1 MNLWA
6 SKWMRIALVAVVLLV
21 LAAMTLFTVPETQ
34 QAVVLRLGKIDRT
47 YNTYQPN
54 QPYGAT
60 NTGLR
65 PRIPLYEQ
73 VVLVD
78 KRVQA
83 VEMAQQQVLSTDQL
97 RLQVDAFALF
107 RIVNPRQMIQAVGQS
122 QPVDRVKAAL
132 TPILGSALRDELG
145 KREFAA
151 LLSPERGA
159 LMNNIQRRLNVT
171 ASQYGAQIVDVR
183 INRADLPEGTPL
195 DSAFERMRSA
205 RNERARTIEAQGR
218 KVAQITRATAD
229 AQAANTYATAFGK
242 DPDFYDFYRAMQS
255 YRQTFLPS
263 EGQPNGSA
271 SVLMS
276 PDNEY
281 LQQFRGKR

>member
-1 MNLWA
+1 MSLANSWVRVA
-6 SKWMRIALVAVVLLV
+6 IAAVALLIVLSL
-21 LAAMTLFTVPETQ
+21 TLFTVPESQ

-54 QPYGAT
+54 RAFGAT

-65 PRIPLYEQ
+65 PRIPFYEQ

-107 RIVNPRQMIQAVGQS
+107 RIVDPRQMIQAVGQA
-122 QPVDRVKAAL
+122 QPIDRVKSAL

-145 KREFAA
+145 KREFVA

-159 LMNNIQRRLNVT
+159 LMNNIQRRLNQV
-171 ASQYGAQIVDVR
+171 AAQYGAQIVDVR

-195 DSAFERMRSA
+195 QSAFDRMRSA

-229 AQAANTYATAFGK
+229 AQAANTYAEAFNK
-242 DPDFYDFYRAMQS
+242 DADFYDFYRAMQS
-255 YRQTFLPS
+255 YRQTFLPTQG
-263 EGQPNGSA
+263 EANGSA
-271 SVLMS
+271 SVLLS

-281 LQQFRGKR
+281 LQQFRGRR

>member
-1 MNLWA
+1 MSLANNWVRGA
-6 SKWMRIALVAVVLLV
+6 IAVAVLLV
-21 LAAMTLFTVPETQ
+21 LLALTLFTVPESQ

-47 YNTYQPN
+47 YNTYQPGRAFGN
-54 QPYGAT
+54 T

-65 PRIPLYEQ
+65 PRIPFYEQ
-73 VVLVD
+73 VVMVD

-83 VEMAQQQVLSTDQL
+83 VEMEQQQVLSTDQL

-107 RIVNPRQMIQAVGQS
+107 RIVNPRQMIQAVGQA
-122 QPVDRVKAAL
+122 QPVERVKEAL
-132 TPILGSALRDELG
+132 TPVLGSALRNELG

-159 LMNNIQRRLNVT
+159 LMNNIQRRLNVV
-171 ASQYGAQIVDVR
+171 ASQYGAEIVDVR

-195 DSAFERMRSA
+195 ESAFERMRSA

-229 AQAANTYATAFGK
+229 AQAANTYAEAFNQ
-242 DPDFYDFYRAMQS
+242 DPQFYDFYRAMQS
-255 YRQTFLPS
+255 YRQTFLPTPGES
-263 EGQPNGSA
+263 NGTA
-271 SVLMS
+271 NVLLS

-281 LQQFRGKR
+281 LQQFRGQR